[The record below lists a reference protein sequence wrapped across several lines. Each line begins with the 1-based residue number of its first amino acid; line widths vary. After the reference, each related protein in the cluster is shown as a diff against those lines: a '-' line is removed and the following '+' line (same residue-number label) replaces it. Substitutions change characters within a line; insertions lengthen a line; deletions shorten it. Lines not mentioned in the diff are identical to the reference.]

1 MGDAPRGTGR
11 ISMSTAALNRAAAA
25 IFFALVIISPF
36 LFDLTAR

>member
-1 MGDAPRGTGR
+1 
-11 ISMSTAALNRAAAA
+11 MSTTALNRAAAA